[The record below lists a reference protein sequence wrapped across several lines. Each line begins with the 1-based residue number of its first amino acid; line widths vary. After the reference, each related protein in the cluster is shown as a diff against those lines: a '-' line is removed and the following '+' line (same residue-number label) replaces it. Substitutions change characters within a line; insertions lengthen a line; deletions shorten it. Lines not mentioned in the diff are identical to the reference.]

1 MTSKYGVY
9 KDIEYYIRINSN
21 RYHYEHIANS
31 ALINTF
37 DNLDTAIEYANNIKL
52 DIDKYVNS
60 IYIDSIS
67 IFKIDDDNNIISDN
81 LYTYCYS
88 TEKIENKLDIK
99 IVNY

>member
-9 KDIEYYIRINSN
+9 KDIEYYIRINTN
-21 RYHYEHIANS
+21 RYHYEHIAS
-31 ALINTF
+31 STLISTV

-52 DIDKYVNS
+52 DIDRYVNS

-81 LYTYCYS
+81 LYNYTYNYNEL
-88 TEKIENKLDIK
+88 EKMLDIR
-99 IVNY
+99 IISY